1 MECIHI
7 ISGLPD
13 PSGAVI
19 SAFAGLAVR
28 GVVSSPQAPI
38 WVSGSQPALPH
49 LPANRIGG
57 PSASLSKGQIEPG
70 PVVSIRSP
78 RNAPIASP
86 GNNPSSPDAGPAIVF
101 PEANLGGPSKEDF
114 ESMARRRFQDP
125 TPRRRGEW
133 WTIQV
138 RRDDFTGGKRK
149 RTKTR
154 VRIAPATVPEREARK
169 IAAEFLRPLNQ
180 GLESIGSA
188 TNFTVYVEKTY
199 IPVVMPLMA
208 KSTRGRSEGVIR
220 NYLIPAFG
228 KLCLRDLTV
237 LSVQRYF
244 SNMASSIL
252 AHESRDKIRD
262 VLSSVLGSAVEYGLL
277 VKNPVEGIRLPAQ
290 RRGRRRDKPYL
301 TPAQFDEL
309 LALIPEPYASMAFVA
324 IYTGLR
330 VSELAGLRWN
340 DVHENGITVDERF
353 CRGDWGAPKSDASNA
368 TIAVNPCVVERIH
381 RLKLLT
387 VEVKAG
393 HAVRKYRVVKSD
405 GPDDLV
411 FQSVK
416 DGKPIRDNNILSRF
430 IKPAARTMG
439 LNWVNWRCLR
449 TSHAVWLKLAGA
461 DVKDAQGQMRHSR
474 ASTTLD
480 IYQQFVPE
488 SQQRVVAKLSSLSRM
503 VN

>member
-1 MECIHI
+1 
-7 ISGLPD
+7 
-13 PSGAVI
+13 
-19 SAFAGLAVR
+19 
-28 GVVSSPQAPI
+28 
-38 WVSGSQPALPH
+38 
-49 LPANRIGG
+49 
-57 PSASLSKGQIEPG
+57 
-70 PVVSIRSP
+70 
-78 RNAPIASP
+78 
-86 GNNPSSPDAGPAIVF
+86 
-101 PEANLGGPSKEDF
+101 
-114 ESMARRRFQDP
+114 
-125 TPRRRGEW
+125 
-133 WTIQV
+133 
-138 RRDDFTGGKRK
+138 
-149 RTKTR
+149 
-154 VRIAPATVPEREARK
+154 
-169 IAAEFLRPLNQ
+169 
-180 GLESIGSA
+180 
-188 TNFTVYVEKTY
+188 VEKTY

-208 KSTRGRSEGVIR
+208 KSTQERSEGVIR
-220 NYLIPAFG
+220 NYLIPSFG
-228 KLCLRDLTV
+228 KLCLRDLTA
-237 LSVQRYF
+237 LTVQRYF

-262 VLSSVLGSAVEYGLL
+262 VLSSVLGSAVQYGLL
-277 VKNPVEGIRLPAQ
+277 VKNPVEGVRLPAQ

-309 LALIPEPYASMAFVA
+309 VALIPEPYASMVFVA

-340 DVHENGITVDERF
+340 DVHENGITIDERF

-387 VEVKAG
+387 VEVKGGGPGNRAI
-393 HAVRKYRVVKSD
+393 RKYKVVKSC

-416 DGKPIRDNNILSRF
+416 DGKPMRDNNILSRF

-439 LNWVNWRCLR
+439 LPWVNWRCLR

-488 SQQRVVAKLSSLSRM
+488 SQQKVVAKLSSLSRM